1 MDNRPFRRIRQPTT
15 PIEKGFFDCIS
26 LLHLEPFSVLSVF
39 WDMSLSASFLSFVG
53 LYEPAYSVMG
63 FTDPFFI
70 VLSFLTGLPICAM
83 SGILTVLTILLS
95 PNDSKADFIITM
107 SLIAFGFGGAT
118 MRATFE
124 AVQACLV
131 EIITSLL

>member
-1 MDNRPFRRIRQPTT
+1 
-15 PIEKGFFDCIS
+15 
-26 LLHLEPFSVLSVF
+26 
-39 WDMSLSASFLSFVG
+39 
-53 LYEPAYSVMG
+53 MG

-70 VLSFLTGLPICAM
+70 VLSFLTGLLICAM

-107 SLIAFGFGGAT
+107 SLIAFLVWGRYYAHLSHV
-118 MRATFE
+118 E